1 MIKRFTI
8 NHVERSYNG
17 VFLTTEHGDLEHT
30 TTLANNQ
37 ASVVGFLDQTKAF
50 DRVDWHWKDKC
61 LQKFNFG
68 YNFRKWTQ
76 MMFTGSKTADKNKR
90 LCV

>member
-30 TTLANNQ
+30 TTLANTL
-37 ASVVGFLDQTKAF
+37 AVGMGVVSPSTCPILF
-50 DRVDWHWKDKC
+50 C
-61 LQKFNFG
+61 FNIF
-68 YNFRKWTQ
+68 K
-76 MMFTGSKTADKNKR
+76 
-90 LCV
+90 

>member
-1 MIKRFTI
+1 M
-8 NHVERSYNG
+8 SG
-17 VFLTTEHGDLEHT
+17 GHGDLEHT

-61 LQKFNFG
+61 LQNLISDIISENGHK
-68 YNFRKWTQ
+68 
-76 MMFTGSKTADKNKR
+76 
-90 LCV
+90 